1 MEEIL
6 ASIRR
11 IISEDGAPP
20 KDGEAPQPAPADA
33 APASP
38 PTVAPPPPQPQ
49 PSQPQPSQPQP
60 QSAAPQPQASV
71 SAPPLADDDDALLLT
86 EMVTDDGTVV
96 SLAGNEAAIESLDEP
111 ALPEAPVLAA
121 APISIEEGDVAP
133 LVADLEA
140 DLEPDIA
147 VSEPEPEPEPVPDPD
162 PEPEPELEIASSPPM
177 FEPEP
182 AAELVEAPALDEFFA
197 EEQEEPVMPDA
208 AKRPE
213 PAEQPA
219 QHLVSESTLSASAAA
234 LSQLSRTVRRDKEF
248 PLGGGRMVE
257 DLVREALE
265 PMLKEWLDAN
275 LAGIVERMVRQEI
288 ERMVRRAED
297 ES

>member
-1 MEEIL
+1 
-6 ASIRR
+6 
-11 IISEDGAPP
+11 
-20 KDGEAPQPAPADA
+20 
-33 APASP
+33 
-38 PTVAPPPPQPQ
+38 
-49 PSQPQPSQPQP
+49 
-60 QSAAPQPQASV
+60 
-71 SAPPLADDDDALLLT
+71 
-86 EMVTDDGTVV
+86 MVTDDGTVV

-121 APISIEEGDVAP
+121 APISIGEGDVAP

-147 VSEPEPEPEPVPDPD
+147 VSEPEPEPEPVPD

-197 EEQEEPVMPDA
+197 EEQEELVMPDA
-208 AKRPE
+208 AKRSE
-213 PAEQPA
+213 PAAQPA
-219 QHLVSESTLSASAAA
+219 QTLVSESTLSASAAA

-275 LAGIVERMVRQEI
+275 LAAIVERMVRQEI
-288 ERMVRRAED
+288 ERMVRRAEED
-297 ES
+297 S